1 MRERLCCCVTGKLV
15 TVLLCVLTCF
25 TFIQTCLK
33 NLSSFN
39 MILETESHSLVI
51 KDSIFTLSLIGP
63 LHPAYSIGTS
73 IRGPLFLVGL
83 LVADE
88 KQQDQETYVAVVSN

>member
-1 MRERLCCCVTGKLV
+1 MILVETERLSVKATHCNKR
-15 TVLLCVLTCF
+15 F
-25 TFIQTCLK
+25 Y
-33 NLSSFN
+33 
-39 MILETESHSLVI
+39 
-51 KDSIFTLSLIGP
+51 FTLSLIGP